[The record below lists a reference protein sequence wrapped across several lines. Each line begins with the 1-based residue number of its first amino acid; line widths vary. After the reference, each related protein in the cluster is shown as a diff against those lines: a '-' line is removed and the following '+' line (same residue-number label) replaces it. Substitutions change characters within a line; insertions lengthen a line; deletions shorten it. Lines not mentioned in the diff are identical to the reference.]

1 MRIVGIGQEGPAILF
16 GLAGE
21 MPLRAVV
28 SEIDQ
33 IGTYVFAVQLL
44 RIPERL
50 EQRGVPVTGG
60 VMTPREMAGIVL
72 DEVPQL
78 LFTLCDI
85 TAVQM
90 VWHQDLRQDLDG
102 MASGSDTD
110 MRIAHQEITDTVEDH
125 FPVQRSLVAMIYS
138 AGYEFSTHISTRFAD
153 GKDNA
158 GRTKT
163 AQSLKK

>member
-1 MRIVGIGQEGPAILF
+1 
-16 GLAGE
+16 
-21 MPLRAVV
+21 
-28 SEIDQ
+28 
-33 IGTYVFAVQLL
+33 
-44 RIPERL
+44 
-50 EQRGVPVTGG
+50 
-60 VMTPREMAGIVL
+60 
-72 DEVPQL
+72 
-78 LFTLCDI
+78 
-85 TAVQM
+85 M

-158 GRTKT
+158 G
-163 AQSLKK
+163 AQKRLNH